1 MESNIQLQTKNE
13 QIIDCKE
20 LEAHPDIV
28 EMKYINILKQKDEM
42 LVFIDEN
49 SYHPIEIIQLDS
61 FERILQ
67 LLGKN
72 LNEGIDLVMFR
83 FHSIDEIKEFK
94 QIRKNN
100 VGKENDYEFDYQ
112 KELNLNLVKCK
123 KLKISEICFDNLW
136 IVENELNKIK
146 EREKVKINEQ
156 EENELK
162 EDQEEKDKLIK
173 EQEEKDKLI
182 KEQEERDR
190 LIKEQE
196 ERDRL
201 KKEQKEINNR
211 PKKGQ
216 EERDRLK
223 KEQEERDRLKKEQEE
238 KDRLKKEQEEKD
250 RLKKEQE
257 EKDRL
262 KKEQEEINNRLKK
275 EQEEK
280 DRLKKEQEEKD
291 KLKKDKE
298 YIQSRQ
304 QNKETKPKINS
315 TNLTKKQL
323 QNKPKTQSQTNH
335 KQPKTVT
342 KIIPNAKKPNQTT
355 NSKPTANNQNFK
367 KQPLITSTNHSKP
380 KNLFPETKRTETETT
395 NSIKPFSKKPITAR
409 PKPNLKLLLNTN
421 PLKTKPINKH
431 KSSSTKKDSSIT
443 ELDSTLELNH
453 QPLNTTTSINPVTT
467 KKRTYKASSMD
478 TKQTIAKTNKNTP
491 LETLQQFITSAPT
504 SNTIYP
510 THTQYNSNKKTPH
523 KPISSIT
530 TNSYPINSHCLICKG
545 LPVRPKEC
553 IQCHKQ
559 YCLLCT
565 YELKQ
570 YNHCDEC
577 NGLITHI
584 QSNSNSINQT
594 YEANITRNNQIEK
607 SNESKKKKVKHLN
620 LSAVEFYNNN
630 RDRYFTEEWRQTLEN
645 DNKYH
650 SRINSVENNR
660 HNNNKVDIIS
670 PLETISNSNQKKAH
684 HHLNNSLDLPEH
696 KQTLLPSL
704 IKRAPIQKLV
714 DKTKMKDTSTFKSFL
729 NKQHNKQNNAVSKY
743 FKGNIIEKK
752 LTINQNDS
760 ILSICYIPS
769 FSFKKDAILTGHS
782 SGDIFMWDTNKGN
795 KIKTFCEHISKVY
808 DLKLLQFNSNK
819 SSFKINFISISE
831 DKTIKIWDSSSQHSL
846 LSISQLYP
854 IYCIDNI
861 NSNSFITGDKNKNI
875 YIHQFNVN
883 SNNITKGMMIKKH
896 IEQHSGF
903 IWRVLVLKKL
913 NKTNKHYFISSS
925 KNNLILHQL
934 SGDHITKQIDNIH
947 TYKEA
952 HDGLIKDI
960 TELSFGKFA
969 SCGVDNTI
977 KIWEYNKMNC
987 IHIITDLFEK
997 SNNSFI
1003 YCLLYLNDYDI
1014 QSKEDVIICCGNEN
1028 KVKVIGLNGKD
1039 IVIYGEF
1046 IRPEPVHK
1054 VKLLTKNDKYKF
1066 MSINN
1071 NNNLYLWGLTNE

>member
-1 MESNIQLQTKNE
+1 MESNVQLHTQNE
-13 QIIDCKE
+13 QIINCKE
-20 LEAHPDIV
+20 LEAHPEIV
-28 EMKYINILKQKDEM
+28 EMKYINILKEKDEM

-94 QIRKNN
+94 QRKKNS
-100 VGKENDYEFDYQ
+100 VGKENDYEFKYQ
-112 KELNLNLVKCK
+112 KELNLNLVKCNR
-123 KLKISEICFDNLW
+123 LKIAEVCFDNLW

-146 EREKVKINEQ
+146 EREKVKNNEPKENKLQ
-156 EENELK
+156 EEQK
-162 EDQEEKDKLIK
+162 
-173 EQEEKDKLI
+173 
-182 KEQEERDR
+182 ERDR
-190 LIKEQE
+190 LQKEEKEKLIREQE
-196 ERDRL
+196 EIDRL
-201 KKEQKEINNR
+201 KKEQK
-211 PKKGQ
+211 
-216 EERDRLK
+216 
-223 KEQEERDRLKKEQEE
+223 
-238 KDRLKKEQEEKD
+238 
-250 RLKKEQE
+250 
-257 EKDRL
+257 
-262 KKEQEEINNRLKK
+262 
-275 EQEEK
+275 EK

-291 KLKKDKE
+291 KLKKEQEEINNKLKKEQEEKDKLKKKQEERDRLQKEKEEKDMLKKDKE
-298 YIQSRQ
+298 YNQSRT
-304 QNKETKPKINS
+304 QNKETKTKINS
-315 TNLTKKQL
+315 TNVIKKQI

-342 KIIPNAKKPNQTT
+342 KIISTSKKPNQTT
-355 NSKPTANNQNFK
+355 NSKPTSNNQNFK

-380 KNLFPETKRTETETT
+380 KNLFPETKRVETETETKTT
-395 NSIKPFSKKPITAR
+395 NSIKPFSKQPITAR
-409 PKPNLKLLLNTN
+409 PKPHLKLLLNPN
-421 PLKTKPINKH
+421 PLKTKPKNKH
-431 KSSSTKKDSSIT
+431 QSSSTKKDSSIT
-443 ELDSTLELNH
+443 ELDSTLELNY
-453 QPLNTTTSINPVTT
+453 QPLNTITSTNPVAT
-467 KKRTYKASSMD
+467 KKRTHKASSMD
-478 TKQTIAKTNKNTP
+478 TKQTIPKTNKCTP
-491 LETLQQFITSAPT
+491 LGTLQQFITSAPA
-504 SNTIYP
+504 SNSIYP
-510 THTQYNSNKKTPH
+510 THTQYNGNKKTPR

-530 TNSYPINSHCLICKG
+530 TNSYPINSHCVICKG

-584 QSNSNSINQT
+584 QSNSNTINQT
-594 YEANITRNNQIEK
+594 YEANITRNNKIGK
-607 SNESKKKKVKHLN
+607 SNESKKNKIKHLN
-620 LSAVEFYNNN
+620 LSAVEYYNNN

-660 HNNNKVDIIS
+660 HNNNKADTIS
-670 PLETISNSNQKKAH
+670 QLDTISNSNQKKAY
-684 HHLNNSLDLPEH
+684 HHLNKSLDLPEH
-696 KQTLLPSL
+696 KQTVLPSL
-704 IKRAPIQKLV
+704 IKRAPIQKLI
-714 DKTKMKDTSTFKSFL
+714 DKTKMKDTSTFKSFV
-729 NKQHNKQNNAVSKY
+729 NKQHSAVYKY

-752 LTINQNDS
+752 LTTNQNDS

-782 SGDIFMWDTNKGN
+782 SGDIFMWDINKGN
-795 KIKTFCEHISKVY
+795 KIKIFCEHISKVY
-808 DLKLLQFNSNK
+808 DLKLLQFNNNK

-861 NSNSFITGDKNKNI
+861 NSTSFITGDKNKNI
-875 YIHQFNVN
+875 YIHQFNIN

-896 IEQHSGF
+896 IEQHSAF

-934 SGDHITKQIDNIH
+934 SGDQINKQIDNIH

-977 KIWEYNKMNC
+977 KIWEYNKINC

-997 SNNSFI
+997 SNNSLI

-1046 IRPEPVHK
+1046 IRPESVHK
-1054 VKLLTKNDKYKF
+1054 VKLLTNNGKFKF